1 MIGYTN
7 KKEQNMLYW
16 TINNTKKKNERQ
28 KYDSVGTKCNRI
40 IIEIELEFNV
50 FNDHSEHTDAHRK
63 V

>member
-40 IIEIELEFNV
+40 IIEIELELNV